1 MLNYAVEAFLYGRQ
15 FLILLEKE
23 MEPIQKEYGLN
34 KVDMQILIFLH
45 NAKERNTSKDIME
58 LHMFTRGHISQS
70 LSRLQKMG
78 YVEME
83 QDREDRRCTHN
94 YLTPKVDS
102 VIEKLG
108 EIHEK
113 VRKIIFQDVTPEE
126 LEALGS
132 IAVKVSHNIEAIVSD
147 EG

>member
-1 MLNYAVEAFLYGRQ
+1 
-15 FLILLEKE
+15 
-23 MEPIQKEYGLN
+23 
-34 KVDMQILIFLH
+34 
-45 NAKERNTSKDIME
+45 
-58 LHMFTRGHISQS
+58 MFTRGHISQS